1 MGFYTRIL
9 NALKRFNLG
18 FVCLAGI
25 TILLTTISCNKIN
38 NEEAA
43 GMLVPPTADQDAK
56 LPQLRIHVANHE
68 RIIHLQTF
76 GNPAN
81 PAIFVLHG
89 GPGADFRLFL
99 PLKALADSFYVVM
112 WDSRGAGLSERV
124 TKEELSIESF
134 DEEVAQIKSALVP
147 NKRVTLIGHSFGA
160 NVMARYT
167 AKHPDDVERLI
178 MIEPG
183 KLDLSIDEKANG
195 GAVSFIDGQDFF
207 WQNELLSSKDHAS
220 ADYKAI
226 ALLPKS
232 SRNWTCDNSIIE
244 NYPFWRFGAHHYYIV
259 QQNTFRLA
267 KDFNWSEGINK
278 FDRTITIIAGT
289 CGALSEEFQRKTN
302 LKTLPQAD
310 FKAIPGAGHIT
321 LFTDFANTTVA
332 AIRTVFR

>member
-1 MGFYTRIL
+1 MSFHIERL
-9 NALKRFNLG
+9 NALKSFQLRFI
-18 FVCLAGI
+18 CLTII
-25 TILLTTISCNKIN
+25 TILLTVTSCNKIS

-43 GMLVPPTADQDAK
+43 GMLVPPTANQDTQ
-56 LPQLRIHVANHE
+56 LPQLRIHVANYD

-89 GPGADFRLFL
+89 GPGADFKLFL

-124 TKEELSIESF
+124 TKEELSIAGF
-134 DEEVAQIKSALVP
+134 DEEVAQVKSALVP
-147 NKRVTLIGHSFGA
+147 HKRVTLIGHSFGA

-167 AKHPDDVERLI
+167 GKHPNDVERLI

-183 KLDLSIDEKANG
+183 KLDLSIKENPNG
-195 GAVSFIDGQDFF
+195 GAVNFIDGQDFF

-226 ALLPKS
+226 TLLPKS
-232 SRNWTCDNSIIE
+232 SRNWTCDQSIIE
-244 NYPFWRFGAHHYYIV
+244 NYPFWRFGAYHYYIV

-267 KDFNWSEGINK
+267 KDFNWAEDISK
-278 FDRTITIIAGT
+278 FDRSITILAGT
-289 CGALSEEFQRKTN
+289 CGAQGEEFQRKTN
-302 LKTLPQAD
+302 LKTLPQAG
-310 FKAIPGAGHIT
+310 FKSIPAAGHIT
-321 LFTDFANTTVA
+321 LFTDFANETVA
-332 AIRTVFR
+332 AIRAALR